1 MFPVEHKNQ
10 KYRNKEMVLGV
21 NIDGESKAYP
31 FSELSKYAQ
40 DRFSD
45 SIAGKYV
52 TIEWSKNEQYA
63 QILDEYGNVVPSV
76 SAYWFAWYAF
86 YPETKIFQ
94 TSP

>member
-1 MFPVEHKNQ
+1 MFPVKHKNR

-21 NIDGESKAYP
+21 SIDGESKAYP

-45 SIAGKYV
+45 TIAGQYV

-76 SAYWFAWYAF
+76 LGYWFAWYAF

-94 TSP
+94 ASP